1 MSTFL
6 LLLFL
11 CDHVR
16 FIFISPAF
24 EKKSLLVTTPHYRH
38 LIHLIV
44 IGVWCIA
51 KVLNKVEKR
60 AKQNENV
67 VHFTILRRTV

>member
-24 EKKSLLVTTPHYRH
+24 EKNSLLVTTPHYRH

-51 KVLNKVEKR
+51 KVLNNKVEK
-60 AKQNENV
+60 
-67 VHFTILRRTV
+67 